1 MSWLIFIRLQ
11 EKFSGAAMTELHTI
25 NITSVNVV
33 KEELVVAL
41 DSAASHLDK
50 FVADTTRKLPL
61 EQCLGNLKQV
71 SGVLQMVQLRAG
83 ELLAQ
88 EQITALTEV
97 LEERQQ
103 ASEELLEALGTGF
116 YVLNRYLDFVQNRAI
131 VRQELLIPYI
141 NQLRA
146 ARSQPPVPESH
157 FFRCKVN
164 APVPGMDTS
173 AVMSEDLGSFVRRF
187 RHMYQVGLLALLR
200 GKPRGPAY
208 TMMARALERIASITM
223 GRPNGRLWLVAG
235 TALTGMAA
243 SEMRIS
249 RSRVM
254 VFSLFDRWLRAL
266 QKGSDTALDQP
277 APPILLKEC
286 IYWLALSKPE
296 GTGAKLLEAFAAQP
310 LAYTEEELER
320 ERASLGGP
328 AATAISAVA
337 SALDEELS
345 GVRRMLDDIELIGD
359 SAADETDGLAVT
371 LQRVASTL
379 QMLNFKRVGASLS
392 SALAEYQSAASA
404 ASAAGAGGSTVDSA
418 LQKLTGQV
426 LMVDNTVRAL
436 KQSGSIDLDEYGQA
450 DIAFEHSQL
459 AEAEVAVLK
468 EAEAGL
474 ALIKRALAAYAGSGF
489 DHGHIRNVSTILN
502 SVRGGL
508 IVLNLRR
515 AAAVVGGLLNFVETV
530 VDRQG
535 APPNVEQ
542 LLDTFADAIISLEY
556 YLNEVKLHRQA
567 DAQSLNLAVESLAVL
582 GYPVEAA

>member
-1 MSWLIFIRLQ
+1 
-11 EKFSGAAMTELHTI
+11 MTELHTI

-33 KEELVVAL
+33 KEELAVAL
-41 DSAASHLDK
+41 DNAASHLDK

-61 EQCLGNLKQV
+61 EQCLADLKQV

-88 EQITALTEV
+88 EQITALAEV
-97 LEERQQ
+97 LEGRRQ
-103 ASEELLEALGTGF
+103 ANEELMEALGTGF

-131 VRQELLIPYI
+131 ARQELLIPYI

-173 AVMSEDLGSFVRRF
+173 AVMSEDLRSFVRRF

-235 TALTGMAA
+235 AALTGMAA
-243 SEMRIS
+243 REMRFS

-266 QKGSDTALDQP
+266 QKESDTALDQP

-296 GTGAKLLEAFAAQP
+296 GSGAKLLKAFATEP
-310 LAYTEEELER
+310 LEYTEEELER
-320 ERASLGGP
+320 ERVSLGGP

-345 GVRRMLDDIELIGD
+345 DVRRMLDDIEVIGD
-359 SAADETDGLAVT
+359 STVDENDGLAVT
-371 LQRVASTL
+371 LQRVAGTL
-379 QMLNFKRVGASLS
+379 QLLNFKRVGESLRT
-392 SALAEYQSAASA
+392 ALAEYQSAA
-404 ASAAGAGGSTVDSA
+404 GAGGSVAYSA

-436 KQSGSIDLDEYGQA
+436 KQSGSIDLDEYGHA

-474 ALIKRALAAYAGSGF
+474 ALIKRALAAYAGSDF
-489 DHGHIRNVSTILN
+489 DHGHIRNVSTTLN
-502 SVRGGL
+502 AVRGGL

-515 AAAVVGGLLNFVETV
+515 AAGVVEGLLNFVETV
-530 VDRQG
+530 VDRHS
-535 APPNVEQ
+535 PPPDVEP

-567 DAQSLNLAVESLAVL
+567 DAQSLNLAVESLAAL